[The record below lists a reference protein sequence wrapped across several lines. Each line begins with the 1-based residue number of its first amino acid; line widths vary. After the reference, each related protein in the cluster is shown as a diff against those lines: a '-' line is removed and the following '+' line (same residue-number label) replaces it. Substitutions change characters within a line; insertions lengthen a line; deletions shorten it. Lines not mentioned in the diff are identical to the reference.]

1 MRHEH
6 HPPRRVRAF
15 PTCAGTPIQPVLPE
29 HYHTN
34 KQSIKQSPSPALFAV
49 PGVHSR
55 PFLLPLRTHPDPRAV
70 EHAGIRANLAFELI
84 QQEASPNVAALTAI
98 KQFPAQ
104 AVPLRRMSRRSEPVV
119 RIGTAVDGRQED
131 SRSLPVPPQ
140 VLRWPVSGAAI
151 LHSELRATATCQ
163 PRPTF
168 LPDVQR

>member
-1 MRHEH
+1 MSITR
-6 HPPRRVRAF
+6 PGGSAPSQPAPARRSS
-15 PTCAGTPIQPVLPE
+15 PCCQSTTTQ
-29 HYHTN
+29 TN
-34 KQSIKQSPSPALFAV
+34 NQSNNHRVSALFAV
-49 PGVHSR
+49 PAVHSR